1 MNIALYGAEPVR
13 TKPWP
18 KWPLF
23 TQQDKDDLAAV
34 LDDGGMTAITGPIV
48 KQFEDSFAEKFGA
61 KYALAC
67 TNGISSLHLA
77 LASMGV
83 GVGDE
88 VIVPA
93 HTFIGS
99 AIPIVMANAIPVFA
113 DIDAETFNIDSAAL
127 KKAITPRTKAVVV
140 VHLNGL
146 PAPMDEIMAI
156 AQEYG
161 LKVLEDACQAHGAYY
176 KGKAA
181 GTIGDAGCFSFFEDK
196 VMTTGEGGML
206 ITDSYEIYEKA
217 RCMRSCGEPTS
228 QKIGERKY
236 EHTMLG
242 YNYRMSSLQAA
253 LGINQL
259 KRLDD
264 MVEKRNRNAAYL
276 REALKDIKG
285 INVPKEYDGVKNAY
299 YKFVC
304 KIDPTL
310 FKTDLLTFVDAVK
323 AEGIMCTPRY
333 PKPLPLQE
341 VYQNKHGYEGEGCCP
356 FDCPKYKGS
365 IDYSNESWPNAQKVG
380 EEAFVLT
387 VHPSIEKAD
396 LDDTIAAVEK
406 TVEYFTNTNNQYS
419 F

>member
-34 LDDGGMTAITGPIV
+34 LDDGGMTAITGPFV

-113 DIDAETFNIDSAAL
+113 DIDVETFNIDPAAL

-146 PAPMDEIMAI
+146 PAPMEEIMTI
-156 AQEYG
+156 AQEHG

-217 RCMRSCGEPTS
+217 RCMRSCGESTS

-242 YNYRMSSLQAA
+242 YNYRMSSLQAV

-259 KRLDD
+259 KRLGD
-264 MVEKRNRNAAYL
+264 MVKKRNKNAAYL
-276 REALKDIKG
+276 QAALKDIKG
-285 INVPKEYDGVKNAY
+285 ITVPKEYDEVKSAY

-304 KIDPTL
+304 KIDL
-310 FKTDLLTFVDAVK
+310 AVFKTNLLTFVDAVK

-341 VYQNKHGYEGEGCCP
+341 VYLKKRGYEGAGCCP
-356 FDCPKYKGS
+356 FDCPKYTGR
-365 IDYSNESWPNAQKVG
+365 IDYSKGSWPNAQKVG

-387 VHPSIEKAD
+387 VHPSIEEAD
-396 LDDTIAAVEK
+396 LDDAIAAVK
-406 TVEYFTNTNNQYS
+406 RVAEYYS
-419 F
+419 CFIS